1 MGNVMTWKGHSAR
14 VEFDGG
20 DGIFFGRLAC
30 IRDGVSFHA
39 ETIEG
44 LRAAFRE
51 AVEDYLEMCV
61 RIGKVG

>member
-14 VEFDGG
+14 VEFDGE

-30 IRDGVSFHA
+30 IRDGVGFHA